1 LSRNIYLPE
10 KWIQK
15 ERGGN
20 EFSEKT
26 DLYFYFIN
34 DSARLTM
41 VERIGIQFRF
51 TISMRLAENE
61 IEEEE
66 KRSRVC
72 LGVFGGWNSVL
83 FIYSGFLSRFGC
95 CLSASFSA
103 SLFTNIIIFW
113 GVLYK
118 CRNVRGSFC
127 NFKNTFFFRG

>member
-1 LSRNIYLPE
+1 MSRDIYLPE

-20 EFSEKT
+20 EFSERT

-34 DSARLTM
+34 DSAQLTM

-66 KRSRVC
+66 KRREAESVWEF
-72 LGVFGGWNSVL
+72 LEGGIL
-83 FIYSGFLSRFGC
+83 FYLSTAAFYRDLVAVSQRPFQLLFL
-95 CLSASFSA
+95 
-103 SLFTNIIIFW
+103 
-113 GVLYK
+113 
-118 CRNVRGSFC
+118 
-127 NFKNTFFFRG
+127 